1 MLLFKCKTS
10 QTKSSLLLAEI
21 IWIFANAT
29 KQKQQQ
35 KKPQSR
41 YFRVIFIKKKKNI
54 CGGLALAD
62 SQNPT
67 QLLSYL
73 TQWNEGKKE
82 KEQE

>member
-41 YFRVIFIKKKKNI
+41 YFRVIFIKKKI
-54 CGGLALAD
+54 HGGLALAD